1 MEPNFEL
8 FEEGE
13 RSQAASGVHVTLN
26 KECKLFFNRLAVEA
40 LGEPD
45 GVALLFDKRKK
56 IIGVRPSALAK
67 KHAYRLRPFSRGSR
81 SKRITIKNFCRRYG
95 LQPSGTLAF
104 PSAAVNRDGVLVLDL
119 QDVKT
124 VKGRW

>member
-13 RSQAASGVHVTLN
+13 RPQAASGVHVTLN

-56 IIGVRPSALAK
+56 IIGVMPSALTK

-95 LQPSGTLAF
+95 LQPRCRCRKATSPAASNPGPGPKLVSG
-104 PSAAVNRDGVLVLDL
+104 S
-119 QDVKT
+119 
-124 VKGRW
+124 